1 MPKCNRCG
9 SSDVVEHK
17 GELRCSV
24 CDTVIPVRHPE
35 SHIYDKASGGFIVDN
50 PTKRESASATPPL
63 TVGNLLPAWV
73 KVVCVDINPSTVI
86 KLSDRGSFQTAGLI
100 TDVEPFLRA
109 LVDEVKNLE
118 STPVADQ

>member
-63 TVGNLLPAWV
+63 TVGNLLPAQLEETNELLRSINKKLWV
-73 KVVCVDINPSTVI
+73 WMFLTFLAC
-86 KLSDRGSFQTAGLI
+86 LGALI
-100 TDVEPFLRA
+100 A
-109 LVDEVKNLE
+109 NN
-118 STPVADQ
+118 